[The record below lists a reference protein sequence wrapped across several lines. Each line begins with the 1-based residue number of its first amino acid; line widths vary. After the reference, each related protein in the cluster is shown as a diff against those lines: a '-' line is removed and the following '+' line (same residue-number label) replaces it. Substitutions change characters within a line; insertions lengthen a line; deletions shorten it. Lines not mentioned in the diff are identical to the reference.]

1 MLKSQDMQQ
10 VFQLCCCVVITVG
23 NCRSQMQ
30 ACSTHLDAANI
41 PLPPEDAELTESCLP
56 KLAIFRCQQH
66 SAVAGCEQQCGCTP
80 C

>member
-1 MLKSQDMQQ
+1 
-10 VFQLCCCVVITVG
+10 
-23 NCRSQMQ
+23 MQ